1 MRGVLVGVLF
11 GVILGVGG
19 AALDT
24 VFVLRTGRLSME
36 MLVVGAAWFL
46 LNSGVVW
53 GLLAFVAGR
62 LSRRVGI
69 AALAGVVSLVAAVG
83 SYYGY
88 GLTFGDRVWG
98 LQPLVPVITRWMVA
112 AVVLGAIVGL
122 LGALSRRAGKV
133 AYVGIATPVILALGA
148 LSLGWRDYGLNGT
161 VIGANLFVVAA
172 CLLACGIMIWRRERI
187 HSIGE

>member
-11 GVILGVGG
+11 GVMLGVGG
-19 AALDT
+19 AMLDT
-24 VFVLRTGRLSME
+24 VFVLRTGRLSLG
-36 MLVVGAAWFL
+36 MLLVGATWFL

-62 LSRRVGI
+62 ISRRAGI

-83 SYYGY
+83 SYYWFGM
-88 GLTFGDRVWG
+88 TFGDRIWG
-98 LQPLVPVITRWMVA
+98 LGPLLPVITRWTLA
-112 AVVLGAIVGL
+112 AVVLGALVGY
-122 LGALSRRAGKV
+122 LGALSRTPGRRAYIG
-133 AYVGIATPVILALGA
+133 VGTPVILALGA
-148 LSLGWRDYGLNGT
+148 LYLGWRDYGLNGT

-187 HSIGE
+187 HSVVE

>member
-11 GVILGVGG
+11 GVMLGVGG
-19 AALDT
+19 AMLDT
-24 VFVLRTGRLSME
+24 VFVLRTGRLSLG
-36 MLVVGAAWFL
+36 MLIVGATWFL

-62 LSRRVGI
+62 ISRRAGI

-83 SYYGY
+83 SYYCFGM
-88 GLTFGDRVWG
+88 TFGDRIWG
-98 LQPLVPVITRWMVA
+98 LGPLLPVITRWTLA
-112 AVVLGAIVGL
+112 AVVLGALVGY
-122 LGALSRRAGKV
+122 LGALSRTPGRRA
-133 AYVGIATPVILALGA
+133 YIGIGTPVILALGA
-148 LSLGWRDYGLNGT
+148 LYLGWRDYGLNGT

-187 HSIGE
+187 HSVVE